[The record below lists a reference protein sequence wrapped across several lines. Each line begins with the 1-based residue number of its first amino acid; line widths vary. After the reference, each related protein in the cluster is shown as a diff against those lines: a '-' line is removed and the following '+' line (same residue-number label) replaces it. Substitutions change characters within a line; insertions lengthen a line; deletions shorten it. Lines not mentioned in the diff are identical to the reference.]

1 MIMVCEKTWQGEFME
16 KPKILVLIGSD
27 SDLPVI
33 KDGLEFL
40 KEVGIPFRL
49 DISSAHRQ
57 PEKTIN
63 YAQRARTEGIEV
75 IIAVAGMAA
84 HLPGVV
90 ASHTTIPVI
99 GVPTSGGVLN
109 GIDALLSIVQMPKGI
124 PVATVGIDA
133 SRNAAILACKILSIK
148 YDEVRK
154 KLDKMKSDMKKH
166 NEDKS
171 KKLKDILED

>member
-1 MIMVCEKTWQGEFME
+1 LISIKLEKGESME

-27 SDLPVI
+27 SDLPVVQ
-33 KDGLEFL
+33 DGLKFL
-40 KEVGIPFRL
+40 KDIGVPFKL

-57 PEKTIN
+57 PEKTVN
-63 YAQRARTEGIEV
+63 YAQKARKEGFEV

-84 HLPGVV
+84 HLPGVI

-109 GIDALLSIVQMPKGI
+109 GVDALLSIVQMPKGI

-154 KLDKMKSDMKKH
+154 KLEKIKTDMKKQ

-171 KKLKDILED
+171 KKLIDFLDK

>member
-1 MIMVCEKTWQGEFME
+1 ME

-33 KDGLEFL
+33 QDGLKFL
-40 KEVGIPFRL
+40 KDIGMPFKL

-57 PEKTIN
+57 PEKTVN
-63 YAQRARTEGIEV
+63 YAQQARKEGFEV

-84 HLPGVV
+84 HLPGVI

-109 GIDALLSIVQMPKGI
+109 GVDALLSIVQMPKGI

-154 KLDKMKSDMKKH
+154 KLEKMKTDMKKQ

-171 KKLKDILED
+171 KKLIDFLEK

>member
-1 MIMVCEKTWQGEFME
+1 ME
-16 KPKILVLIGSD
+16 KPKVLVLIGSD

-33 KDGLEFL
+33 KDGLTFL
-40 KEVGIPFRL
+40 KEIGISFRL

-63 YAQRARTEGIEV
+63 YAQRARAEGIEV

-154 KLDKMKSDMKKH
+154 KLDKMKTDMKKY

-171 KKLKDILED
+171 KKLKDILEY

>member
-1 MIMVCEKTWQGEFME
+1 ME
-16 KPKILVLIGSD
+16 NPKILVLIGSD

-33 KDGLEFL
+33 KDGLTFL
-40 KEVGIPFRL
+40 KEIGVPFKL

-57 PEKTIN
+57 PEKTIT
-63 YAQRARTEGIEV
+63 YAQQARKEGIEV

-84 HLPGVV
+84 HLPGVI

-109 GIDALLSIVQMPKGI
+109 GVDALLSIVQMPKGI

-148 YDEVRK
+148 YDDVRK
-154 KLDKMKSDMKKH
+154 KLEKMKTDMKKQ
-166 NEDKS
+166 NEEKS
-171 KKLKDILED
+171 KKLKDLLEH

>member
-1 MIMVCEKTWQGEFME
+1 ME
-16 KPKILVLIGSD
+16 KPKILILMGSD

-33 KDGLEFL
+33 KDGLQFL
-40 KEVGIPFRL
+40 KEIGVPFQL

-57 PEKTIN
+57 PEKTVT
-63 YAQRARTEGIEV
+63 YAQQARKEGIEV

-84 HLPGVV
+84 HLPGVI

-109 GIDALLSIVQMPKGI
+109 GVDALLSIVQMPKGI

-148 YDEVRK
+148 YDDVRK
-154 KLDKMKSDMKKH
+154 KLEKMKTDMKKQ
-166 NEDKS
+166 NEEKA
-171 KKLKDILED
+171 KKLNDILEN